1 MIITLKSNIE
11 SQSPVQAPTRKT
23 SSPSTRTKRPAK
35 KAKENLTKFRVIPL
49 GGLGEIGKNFTVFE
63 CEDDI
68 IIVDCG
74 IKFPDEDMYGIDF
87 VIPDFSY
94 LDDKKD
100 KIRGLFLTHGHEDHI
115 GSIPYFIKRFGNI
128 PIYGTKL
135 TVGLLGNK
143 LIEHHLDKKANLNVV
158 HYHSTIT
165 VKGFTVEFIVT
176 NHSIP
181 DSAALYI
188 KCKAGNI
195 FHTGDFKIDLTPV
208 DNQKIDLARM
218 GAIGA
223 EGVDLLIA
231 DSTNAERKGYTPSES
246 TVGETFLNLFAQAEK
261 KRIVIATFAT
271 NVHRIQQVFDAAKHF
286 KRKVVVS
293 GRSMLNVLSVAKEL
307 KYLKFK
313 DSILL
318 DINSVHSV
326 PPEQTV
332 VLTTGSQGEPM
343 SALSR
348 MASGEHRQLKI
359 SKEDFVIISASP
371 IPGNEKT
378 VAYVIS
384 NLIKLGAEVI
394 YHGAKDIHVSGHG
407 CQDDIKIIFALTK
420 PKFFMPCHGEYKMLD
435 ASSKLAQKMGIDKN
449 NVFVMQNGDILQ
461 IDHENANVIDHVTVG
476 LTLVDGSGIGDV
488 GNIVLKDRK
497 KLSEGG
503 LFVVSATVDKT
514 GIVCGPEILSR
525 GFIYMRE
532 SSGLLN
538 EAKDLC
544 YDTILAALAQ
554 GADAGAIKQAIKQAL
569 DNFLYDKTMRRP
581 IVMPI
586 IMYAKNRGTE

>member
-1 MIITLKSNIE
+1 MIIILKSNNEINPTITA
-11 SQSPVQAPTRKT
+11 SGRKSPAPNTRSRK
-23 SSPSTRTKRPAK
+23 STNKP
-35 KAKENLTKFRVIPL
+35 KENTPCFRVIPL

-100 KIRGLFLTHGHEDHI
+100 RIRGLFLTHGHEDHI
-115 GSIPYFIKRFGNI
+115 GAISYFIKRFGSI

-135 TVGLLGNK
+135 TIGLLGNK
-143 LIEHHLDKKANLNVV
+143 LVEHNLDKKANLNVV
-158 HYHSTIT
+158 HYRSTIT
-165 VKGFTVEFIVT
+165 VKGFTVEFVVT

-181 DSAALYI
+181 DSAALFI
-188 KCKAGNI
+188 KCKGGNI

-218 GAIGA
+218 GAIGT

-261 KRIVIATFAT
+261 KRIIVATFAT
-271 NVHRIQQVFDAAKHF
+271 NVHRLQQVFDAAKHY

-293 GRSMLNVLSVAKEL
+293 GRSMINVLNVAKEL

-318 DINSVHSV
+318 DINSVNSV
-326 PPEQTV
+326 PPEQMV

-359 SKEDFVIISASP
+359 SKDDFVIISASP

-384 NLIKLGAEVI
+384 NLIKLGADVV
-394 YHGAKDIHVSGHG
+394 YHGARDVHVSGHG
-407 CQDDIKIIFALTK
+407 CQEDIKIIFALTK
-420 PKFFMPCHGEYKMLD
+420 PKYFMPCHGEYKMLD
-435 ASSKLAQKMGIDKN
+435 ANSKTAQKMGVDKK

-461 IDHENANVIDHVTVG
+461 VSQNGAEIADHVTVG

-503 LFVVSATVDKT
+503 LFVVSATVDKNS
-514 GIVCGPEILSR
+514 IICGPEILSR

-538 EAKDLC
+538 EAKDIC
-544 YDTILAALAQ
+544 YDTILSCLSQ
-554 GADAGAIKQAIKQAL
+554 GNDIGAIKQAIKQTL
-569 DNFLYDKTMRRP
+569 DNFLYDKTLRRP

-586 IMYAKNRGTE
+586 IMNAKSRGNE